1 MGSVT
6 VSNASL
12 MELRRNIIAAQAYGK
27 TVDVTLN
34 LGTHQVYPTDSIESL
49 RKYLTVVSRGSGTAV
64 TDYTLRGNIGT
75 VGNHQILIDCQPGI
89 ATIQVPVVANPS
101 GILYEWD
108 FTKSLTDER
117 QNYTAI
123 LKTGEADEVPGKSAG
138 TTPPVRGN
146 TGVVFDKQQQ
156 VLRLLDS
163 NIDSSALVFGKTI
176 QVDVAEY
183 SYAYDTSSST
193 AQSRFIMFG
202 DPVGNNGSMVY
213 ALGLAMVKNSTYTSY
228 GWRFLWTNREPGRSN
243 TLYDN
248 VALLTGMNA
257 INGHTIGIYIN
268 TNGTVKLYVDGVY
281 KNTTNFVMPND
292 LKGLQI
298 GAGGRPQYG
307 GSFYN
312 ARITGTRIYDGNVY
326 SS

>member
-6 VSNASL
+6 TSNMSL
-12 MELRRNIIAAQAYGK
+12 LELRRNIIAAQAYEK

-49 RKYLTVVSRGSGTAV
+49 RKYLTVVSRGDGTAV
-64 TDYTLRGNIGT
+64 TDYTLRGNMGT
-75 VGNHQILIDCQPGI
+75 VGNHQILLDCHPGI

-123 LKTGEADEVPGKSAG
+123 LKTGAADEVPGKSAG

-146 TGVVFDKQQQ
+146 TGVVFNNAQQ

-163 NIDSSALVFGKTI
+163 NIDSSALMYGKTV
-176 QVDVAEY
+176 QVDVAEFNY
-183 SYAYDTSSST
+183 IYNGTTLSDQYRRAC
-193 AQSRFIMFG
+193 FIMFG
-202 DPVGNNGSMVY
+202 DPLATANNGLMLYTRGIILSSDWTWCY
-213 ALGLAMVKNSTYTSY
+213 WAMRRDN
-228 GWRFLWTNREPGRSN
+228 EPWAFD
-243 TLYDN
+243 TI
-248 VALLTGMNA
+248 LLDGKNA
-257 INGHTIGIYIN
+257 ISGHTIGLYIN
-268 TNGTVKLYVDGVY
+268 NNGLINFYVDGTYTATAEGVLPS
-281 KNTTNFVMPND
+281 TD
-292 LKGLQI
+292 LHGLQI

-307 GSFYN
+307 GAFYN

-326 SS
+326 SG

>member
-6 VSNASL
+6 VSNVNL
-12 MELRRNIIAAQAYGK
+12 MELRRNIIAAQAYEK

-75 VGNHQILIDCQPGI
+75 VGNHQIFIDCHPGI
-89 ATIQVPVVANPS
+89 ATIQVSVVANPS

-146 TGVVFDKQQQ
+146 TGVVFNNAQQ

-163 NIDSSALVFGKTI
+163 DIDSSALLFGKTVQI
-176 QVDVAEY
+176 DIAEFNF
-183 SYAYDTSSST
+183 AYTGELGVSRM
-193 AQSRFIMFG
+193 RFIMFG
-202 DPVGNNGSMVY
+202 DPNGNSGDMIYSE
-213 ALGLAMVKNSTYTSY
+213 GLMCKNVDGTWVIMIS
-228 GWRFLWTNREPGRSN
+228 GRNPGGEPY
-243 TLYDN
+243 LYDSS
-248 VALLTGMNA
+248 VLLSGVNA
-257 INGHTIGIYIN
+257 ISGHTIGMSIQE
-268 TNGTVKLYVDGVY
+268 NGTVKLYVDGVHSG
-281 KNTTNFVMPND
+281 TSTFALHRD
-292 LKGLQI
+292 LAGLQI
-298 GAGGRPQYG
+298 GSGGRPRYSG
-307 GSFYN
+307 TFYSG
-312 ARITGTRIYDGNVY
+312 RITGVRIYDGDVY